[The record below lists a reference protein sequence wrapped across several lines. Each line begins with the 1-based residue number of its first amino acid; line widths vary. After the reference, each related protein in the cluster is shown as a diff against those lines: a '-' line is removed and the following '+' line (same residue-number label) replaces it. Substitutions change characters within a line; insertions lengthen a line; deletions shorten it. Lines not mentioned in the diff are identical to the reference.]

1 MALRLA
7 CKCSP
12 GRAHAPLLCRY
23 GAHYLREANKPE
35 VQRTEL
41 NRIELS
47 MPKKLVD
54 TVMTLVNANL
64 KSLLGNRAQTFG
76 LTMLRHV
83 AVANQ
88 LQGRREFSAVHVAH
102 ALLLEQVCRVLRRIA
117 SGFVGFRRVALGCV
131 GFRRVAL
138 TGLG

>member
-1 MALRLA
+1 LPVKRALSPAGERPAA
-7 CKCSP
+7 CKCPPRRAPSP
-12 GRAHAPLLCRY
+12 PLPSRY

-102 ALLLEQVCRVLRRIA
+102 ALLLEQV
-117 SGFVGFRRVALGCV
+117 RRVASGCF
-131 GFRRVAL
+131 GLRRVASD
-138 TGLG
+138 GL

>member
-12 GRAHAPLLCRY
+12 GRAHAPLLCSY

-47 MPKKLVD
+47 MPKKFVD

-102 ALLLEQVCRVLRRIA
+102 ALLLEQVCRVA
-117 SGFVGFRRVALGCV
+117 SGCVGLRRVASGCLDWPRMTSDDL
-131 GFRRVAL
+131 F
-138 TGLG
+138 

>member
-47 MPKKLVD
+47 MPKKFVD

-83 AVANQ
+83 ANQ

-102 ALLLEQVCRVLRRIA
+102 ALLLEQVCRVA
-117 SGFVGFRRVALGCV
+117 SGCVGLRRVASGCLDWPRMT
-131 GFRRVAL
+131 FDDH
-138 TGLG
+138 

>member
-12 GRAHAPLLCRY
+12 GRAHAPLLCSY

-47 MPKKLVD
+47 MPKKFVD

-102 ALLLEQVCRVLRRIA
+102 ALLLEQVCRVA
-117 SGFVGFRRVALGCV
+117 RRVASDCV
-131 GFRRVAL
+131 GLRRVASGCL
-138 TGLG
+138 DWPRMTFDDH

>member
-1 MALRLA
+1 
-7 CKCSP
+7 
-12 GRAHAPLLCRY
+12 
-23 GAHYLREANKPE
+23 
-35 VQRTEL
+35 
-41 NRIELS
+41 

-88 LQGRREFSAVHVAH
+88 LQGRREFSAVHVAQ
-102 ALLLEQVCRVLRRIA
+102 ALLLEQV
-117 SGFVGFRRVALGCV
+117 RRVASGCV
-131 GFRRVAL
+131 GLPLMASGGLWWPLMASGGLWWPLVASGCL
-138 TGLG
+138 

>member
-1 MALRLA
+1 MQVPTMARHRHLFP
-7 CKCSP
+7 S
-12 GRAHAPLLCRY
+12 RY

-88 LQGRREFSAVHVAH
+88 LQGRREFSAVHVAQ
-102 ALLLEQVCRVLRRIA
+102 ALLLEQV
-117 SGFVGFRRVALGCV
+117 RRVASGCV
-131 GFRRVAL
+131 GLPLMASVCL
-138 TGLG
+138 